1 MKKILIKIKDNT
13 IIIKEKVKLSTE
25 YKNILNTNVISCNE
39 LVFSDDYIN
48 DNKKIVATFINELTK
63 TYNIDTAIITN
74 NSFALIFLEL
84 FKNNKQITT
93 LILKDE
99 TPLTFAICEAI
110 MKSNIKNVNCY
121 ALQPFMIEYLDKY
134 EILVESRNEILFLSN
149 FMIENDLNK
158 FSSLFYK
165 MTLKIEFPMSIQDE
179 DDFIAF
185 CKINKY
191 LKTIDVNTVNKH
203 DIEFLIT
210 TLKKNNKKNIKI
222 VIHENVNDIE
232 TIEYL
237 RKFNKRKSKKYKIS
251 FKLAYSNDYLQ
262 ENIFK
267 QANINILKTCSYL
280 ILFIVFFSFSYVFYD
295 NYVSMKNVSNIQEKI
310 TQVIEINDSEEI
322 MEDLNENKG
331 EDDKLV
337 VNEDIVSLIQEN
349 PQTIGW
355 LKVNNTNIDYPVVQG
370 ADNQYYLKH
379 NYYMEEDNNGWVF
392 MDYRNDTELLS
403 DNVIIYA
410 HNRYHSGVMF
420 GTLQNTLRYSW
431 YSNPDNHTIS
441 FRTLYEDLE
450 YQIFSIYKISVT
462 TDYMRVL
469 FADDNDRLDFY
480 NMLKD
485 RSIYDFGVT
494 LSGDDK
500 IITLSTCA
508 DEYNRYVVHAVL
520 KNK

>member
-267 QANINILKTCSYL
+267 QANINILKTCRRKS
-280 ILFIVFFSFSYVFYD
+280 
-295 NYVSMKNVSNIQEKI
+295 
-310 TQVIEINDSEEI
+310 
-322 MEDLNENKG
+322 
-331 EDDKLV
+331 
-337 VNEDIVSLIQEN
+337 
-349 PQTIGW
+349 
-355 LKVNNTNIDYPVVQG
+355 
-370 ADNQYYLKH
+370 
-379 NYYMEEDNNGWVF
+379 
-392 MDYRNDTELLS
+392 
-403 DNVIIYA
+403 
-410 HNRYHSGVMF
+410 
-420 GTLQNTLRYSW
+420 
-431 YSNPDNHTIS
+431 
-441 FRTLYEDLE
+441 
-450 YQIFSIYKISVT
+450 
-462 TDYMRVL
+462 
-469 FADDNDRLDFY
+469 
-480 NMLKD
+480 
-485 RSIYDFGVT
+485 
-494 LSGDDK
+494 
-500 IITLSTCA
+500 
-508 DEYNRYVVHAVL
+508 
-520 KNK
+520 

>member
-210 TLKKNNKKNIKI
+210 TLKKNNKKI
-222 VIHENVNDIE
+222 
-232 TIEYL
+232 
-237 RKFNKRKSKKYKIS
+237 
-251 FKLAYSNDYLQ
+251 
-262 ENIFK
+262 
-267 QANINILKTCSYL
+267 
-280 ILFIVFFSFSYVFYD
+280 
-295 NYVSMKNVSNIQEKI
+295 
-310 TQVIEINDSEEI
+310 
-322 MEDLNENKG
+322 
-331 EDDKLV
+331 
-337 VNEDIVSLIQEN
+337 
-349 PQTIGW
+349 
-355 LKVNNTNIDYPVVQG
+355 
-370 ADNQYYLKH
+370 
-379 NYYMEEDNNGWVF
+379 
-392 MDYRNDTELLS
+392 
-403 DNVIIYA
+403 
-410 HNRYHSGVMF
+410 
-420 GTLQNTLRYSW
+420 
-431 YSNPDNHTIS
+431 
-441 FRTLYEDLE
+441 
-450 YQIFSIYKISVT
+450 
-462 TDYMRVL
+462 
-469 FADDNDRLDFY
+469 
-480 NMLKD
+480 
-485 RSIYDFGVT
+485 
-494 LSGDDK
+494 
-500 IITLSTCA
+500 
-508 DEYNRYVVHAVL
+508 
-520 KNK
+520 